1 MNTHPCTHSG
11 RQSVPNLVEI
21 QNTKVYKNTSKIP
34 SYFIRWYTFVV
45 FIYYITMK

>member
-1 MNTHPCTHSG
+1 MVLYREIVHLLG
-11 RQSVPNLVEI
+11 WPNLVEI